1 MSIIQDIR
9 DKYAK
14 VTVVLIA
21 LALLGFVLT
30 DYFQSKNR
38 GAGRNVSNSLGSVNG
53 RSIDKEGFEAKV
65 KQAEA
70 QLKQQY
76 AGYPAEMIAP
86 QARQQAWEQEITSIL
101 YDDEINKLGIQVNK
115 KEIGDIMYGPNSP
128 YKSAPAFTDEK
139 TGEFNPSL
147 AKQQIEQMLK
157 KGTLEQKAGVKADI
171 ANFVEYRLQEKY
183 RSLFNRTVNVP
194 KWFVEKQNA
203 DNSQMAKVSYVK
215 ETYASIPDST
225 ISIENKDIADY
236 ISKHKDEYKQE
247 ESRSVSYVSFSA
259 APSVKDST
267 TVLNELSNLK
277 INFDTTRDIER
288 FLTGKGVNNYYNG
301 YISGKEI
308 KIARKDSIFR
318 TPVGSV
324 FGPYLDGGSYVLARL
339 EGVRTMA
346 DTVKIRHILISTQQR
361 DSATAKDLA
370 DSIKNAIA
378 KGSNFDSL
386 CIKFSDDNKQDQQ
399 TKQYNG
405 GIYDNVT
412 TGRMTPEFNDYIF
425 SNPTGSKDV
434 VKTEF
439 GYHYIEILSQKGS
452 GAAYKVA
459 YLPKEITASSETLNN
474 AVNDANQFFGEVKDQ
489 KSFDENY
496 EKKLKAKGILKNV
509 ATNIIRSSDM
519 VMSVGNSAEFVR
531 SVYDARRGEVIKPVR
546 IGDSYIVA
554 AVTETFEEG
563 TMPVGRARASAE
575 APLRNKKKAEILK
588 KKIGTVSTLE
598 AAATALGGK
607 TVEAADSL
615 RLDLRQAS
623 KLGYEPKVIGAAF
636 NAANKGKVI
645 SEAIEGQSGVY
656 VVRVDDVTTTPVTSG
671 DVAAQRTMMAQQ
683 KSSTLGDPTSGLRK
697 AATVKDKRGR

>member
-30 DYFQSKNR
+30 DYFQSK
-38 GAGRNVSNSLGSVNG
+38 GRSGGGSVSNSLGSVNG
-53 RSIDKEGFEAKV
+53 RSINKDEFEVKV
-65 KQAEA
+65 KQTEA
-70 QLKQQY
+70 QMQQQ
-76 AGYPAEMIAP
+76 GYPAEMAAS
-86 QARQQAWEQEITSIL
+86 QARQQAWEQQITSVL
-101 YDDEINKLGIQVNK
+101 YDGEINKLGIKVNK
-115 KEIGDIMYGPNSP
+115 KEIGDIMYGQNSP
-128 YKSAPAFTDEK
+128 YKTVPQFADEK
-139 TGEFNPSL
+139 TNEFSP
-147 AKQQIEQMLK
+147 AKAKEMIEQTLK
-157 KGTLEQKAGVKADI
+157 KGTAEQKAGMKADI
-171 ANFVEYRLQEKY
+171 ANFVEYRMQEKY
-183 RSLFNRTVNVP
+183 RSFFNKTVNVP

-203 DNSQMAKVSYVK
+203 DNSQLAKLSYVK
-215 ETYASIPDST
+215 ETYASIADST
-225 ISIENKDIADY
+225 IKIEDKEIADY

-247 ESRSVSYVSFSA
+247 ESRSINYVSFSA
-259 APSVKDST
+259 APSAKDT
-267 TVLNELSNLK
+267 AAALTKVSNLK
-277 INFDTTRDIER
+277 AAFDSTKDMER
-288 FLTGKGVNNYYNG
+288 FLAKEGVTNFYNG
-301 YISGKEI
+301 YVSGKEI
-308 KIARKDSIFR
+308 KIAQKDSIFR

-324 FGPYLDGGSYVLARL
+324 FGPYLDGNKYTLARL

-346 DTVKIRHILISTQQR
+346 DTVKVRHILISTQQR
-361 DSATAKDLA
+361 DSATAKNLI
-370 DSIKNAIA
+370 DSIQNAIA

-386 CIKFSDDNKQDQQ
+386 CIRFSDDSKEDQQ

-412 TGRMTPEFNDYIF
+412 TGRMVPEFNDYIF
-425 SNPTGSKDV
+425 SNPTGSKNV

-452 GAAYKVA
+452 SAAYKIA
-459 YLPKEITASSETLNN
+459 YLPKEITVSSETLNN

-509 ATNIIRSSDM
+509 ATNIIRSSEM
-519 VMSVGNSAEFVR
+519 VMGVGNSAEFVK
-531 SVYDARRGEVIKPVR
+531 SVYDARRAEVIKPIR
-546 IGDSYIVA
+546 IGENYIVA
-554 AVTETFEEG
+554 AVTETLNEG

-588 KKIGTVSTLE
+588 KKIGTISTLE

-607 TVEAADSL
+607 TVETADSI
-615 RLDLRQAS
+615 RLDLRMAS

-645 SEAIEGQSGVY
+645 AEAIEGQSGVY
-656 VVRVDDVTTTPVTSG
+656 VVRIDEVTTTPVTAG
-671 DVAAQRTMMAQQ
+671 DVAEQRTMMAQQ

-697 AATVKDKRGR
+697 AANVKDKRGR